1 MREVRC
7 ASAGLMS
14 GAFRLSA
21 AQSLRFPAHTP
32 GGAAFGGAVPH
43 MRSLKLSR
51 RGTPISATER
61 AEKSWSLVLAVR
73 SAEDVMTVVTSGRF
87 PSIGHLTELLSK
99 RAVERGSNVTP
110 TTDQIEGE
118 QHGTEAKQTGSEAG
132 RERVCQEGEN

>member
-1 MREVRC
+1 
-7 ASAGLMS
+7 
-14 GAFRLSA
+14 
-21 AQSLRFPAHTP
+21 
-32 GGAAFGGAVPH
+32 

-110 TTDQIEGE
+110 TTDQIEGD
-118 QHGTEAKQTGSEAG
+118 QHGTEARSEERRVGKECVRTG
-132 RERVCQEGEN
+132 RYER

>member
-1 MREVRC
+1 
-7 ASAGLMS
+7 
-14 GAFRLSA
+14 
-21 AQSLRFPAHTP
+21 
-32 GGAAFGGAVPH
+32 

-99 RAVERGSNVTP
+99 RAVERVSNVTP
-110 TTDQIEGE
+110 TTDQIEGD
-118 QHGTEAKQTGSEAG
+118 QPGTEAKQAAKARKVTGPRLMTVIPTKTQPAI
-132 RERVCQEGEN
+132 RTWQDPQER